1 MRIGIDT
8 RAISH
13 SQRGGFQTYTTELL
27 GALATLDDQNEYI
40 LYFDRPFTPPFALPA
55 NFRVEEIPA
64 QPKWIGT
71 VWREQRLLPA
81 RMAEDGVDL
90 AHYPCNTA
98 PVFSHP
104 SPSVLTLHDVIA
116 LTEPKRLQSMSPA
129 QTWQWLIARY
139 ASSVIPKAVERAG
152 AIITVSH
159 FEKEQIRTVFQIPA
173 ERIFVTPLAVN
184 PMMRPLT
191 CEEEA
196 DRGQQILADLGVDAP
211 FLFAMGYEPR
221 KNMAGVMQAYRI
233 LHDAH
238 PGVKLVAVIGH
249 AATRLQWQKW
259 ITEQGLDGSVLLLGS
274 ISQEALIVLYNL
286 AEAFLFP
293 SLREGF
299 GLPPL
304 EAMACGTPVVVSD
317 RSSLPEVVGDA
328 ALIVDPTEPQQIA
341 DACRRVLEDQA
352 LAVEL
357 RAKGLQRVRKFSWA
371 ETARLT
377 LHAYSAAFL

>member
-13 SQRGGFQTYTTELL
+13 SQRGGFQTYTTELIR
-27 GALATLDDQNEYI
+27 ALAMLDDQNEYL

-55 NFRVEEIPA
+55 NFRMEQILA
-64 QPKWIGT
+64 QPKLIGT

-81 RMAEDGVDL
+81 RMAQDGVDL

-98 PVFSHP
+98 PVLSP
-104 SPSVLTLHDVIA
+104 SAPSVLTLHDVIA
-116 LTEPKRLQSMSPA
+116 LTRPQAMQSFSPA
-129 QTWQWLIARY
+129 YTWQWLIAKY
-139 ASSVIPKAVERAG
+139 ATTVIPRAVERAR

-159 FEKEQIRTVFQIPA
+159 FEKEQIRAVFDLPA
-173 ERIFVTPLAVN
+173 QKIFVTPLAAN

-191 CEEEA
+191 CKEQE
-196 DRGQQILADLGVDAP
+196 DRGQQILDSLGVDGP
-211 FLFAMGYEPR
+211 FLFALGYEPR
-221 KNMAGVMQAYRI
+221 KNMDGVMQAFRI
-233 LHDAH
+233 LHTTNVD
-238 PGVKLVAVIGH
+238 VKLVAVIGH
-249 AATRLQWQKW
+249 AAIRLQWQKW
-259 ITEQGLDGSVLLLGS
+259 IAEQKLDDSVILLGS

-304 EAMACGTPVVVSD
+304 EAMACGAPVIVSN

-328 ALIVDPTEPQQIA
+328 ALIVDPCDPPQIA
-341 DACRRVLEDQA
+341 ESCQRLLEDSA
-352 LAVEL
+352 LAAEL
-357 RAKGLQRVRKFSWA
+357 RAKGLRRARKFSWA

-377 LHAYSAAFL
+377 LNAYRAAIL